1 MEMRLWAFVLTL
13 MATLAASGQG
23 LVQGMFFVSHDYA
36 YLFQDAPFQSCHAS
50 TIAETDKG
58 DLVVACFG
66 GSYEGCEDVCIWVTR
81 LPKGD
86 FSWTEPVIA
95 ADGVLN
101 DSVRKACYNPVL
113 QQMPNGELW
122 LFFKIGSCVADW
134 TGWLTKS
141 RDGGTTWSPR
151 EPLPEGFLGPVK
163 NKPLLL
169 GDRLL
174 CPSSTEKDGWRI
186 HFEILDLTT
195 NQWHKV
201 GPVKGAKELTTMDK
215 GKRGAR
221 PREIMCIQPTLL
233 QMADGSLKAL
243 CRTKNGRIATTN
255 SRDGGETWSEVT
267 LTDLPNNNSGID
279 AVTLRDGRHVLVYNP
294 VTVKPGKEMGPRSPL
309 AIAVSNDG
317 EHWYKISEMGET
329 SDPQGE
335 LSYPAIIQG
344 ANDHLY
350 MTHTWLRQG
359 IFFEEITLKET
370 PDKLLR
376 THSVF

>member
-1 MEMRLWAFVLTL
+1 
-13 MATLAASGQG
+13 MATLTVSGQG
-23 LVQGMFFVSHDYA
+23 LFLECHDHA
-36 YLFQDAPFQSCHAS
+36 YLFKDAPFKSCHAS
-50 TIAETDKG
+50 TIAETDNG

-86 FSWTEPVIA
+86 FTWTEPVIA

-141 RDGGTTWSPR
+141 RDGGKTWSTR
-151 EPLPEGFLGPVK
+151 EPLPEGFLGPTK

-169 GDRLL
+169 DDRLI

-195 NQWHKV
+195 NEWHKV
-201 GPVKGAKELTTMDK
+201 GPVKAAKALTTMDK
-215 GKRGAR
+215 GKRNAR
-221 PREIMCIQPTLL
+221 PKEIMCIQPTLL
-233 QMADGSLKAL
+233 QMADGSIKAL
-243 CRTKNGRIATTN
+243 CRTKNGRIATTT
-255 SRDGGETWSEVT
+255 SHDGGETWSKVT

-279 AVTLRDGRHVLVYNP
+279 AVTLSDGRHVLIYNP
-294 VTVKPGKEMGPRSPL
+294 VSVKAGKEMGPRTPL

-317 EHWYKISEMGET
+317 ENWYKITEMGET
-329 SDPQGE
+329 SDSQGE

-344 ANDHLY
+344 ANGHLY
-350 MTHTWLRQG
+350 FTDTRLRQD
-359 IFFEEITLKET
+359 IFFMEFTLKET
-370 PDKLLR
+370 PTELLKS
-376 THSVF
+376 HVF

>member
-13 MATLAASGQG
+13 MTTLAASGQG
-23 LVQGMFFVSHDYA
+23 LVQGMFFVSNDYA

-81 LPKGD
+81 LPNGD

-201 GPVKGAKELTTMDK
+201 GPVKGAKALTTMDK

-243 CRTKNGRIATTN
+243 CRTKNGRIATTT

-344 ANDHLY
+344 ANGHLY

>member
-1 MEMRLWAFVLTL
+1 MKTRVLAVTLTLWA
-13 MATLAASGQG
+13 ALAVTGQG
-23 LVQGMFFVSHDYA
+23 LFFDINDYWK
-36 YLFQDAPFQSCHAS
+36 LFKDAPFESCHAS
-50 TIAETDKG
+50 TIAETDDG

-66 GSYEGCEDVCIWVTR
+66 GSYEGCEDVCIWVSR

-86 FSWTEPVIA
+86 FMWTEPAIA

-122 LFFKIGSCVADW
+122 LFFKIGTCVADW

-141 RDGGTTWSPR
+141 SDGGKTWSPR
-151 EPLPEGFLGPVK
+151 EPLPEGFLGPAK
-163 NKPLLL
+163 NKPLLQ

-186 HFEILDLTT
+186 HFEILDLNT

-201 GPVKGAKELTTMDK
+201 GPIKGVKALTTMDM
-215 GKRGAR
+215 GKRGTR
-221 PREIMCIQPTLL
+221 PKEIMCIQPTLL
-233 QMADGSLKAL
+233 QMADGSIKAL
-243 CRTKNGRIATTN
+243 CRTKNGRIATTT

-294 VTVKPGKEMGPRSPL
+294 VGVKPGKEMGPRTPL
-309 AIAVSNDG
+309 AVAVSDDG

-344 ANDHLY
+344 ANGHLY
-350 MTHTWLRQG
+350 ITSTWLRQC
-359 IFFEEITLKET
+359 ITLDDIILKET
-370 PDKLLR
+370 PVELLKS
-376 THSVF
+376 HHF

>member
-1 MEMRLWAFVLTL
+1 MKARVLAVTLMLWA
-13 MATLAASGQG
+13 ALAVTGQG
-23 LVQGMFFVSHDYA
+23 LFFDTYDHWK
-36 YLFQDAPFQSCHAS
+36 LFKDAPFESCHAS
-50 TIAETDKG
+50 TIAETDDG

-86 FSWTEPVIA
+86 FMWTTPVIA

-141 RDGGTTWSPR
+141 CDGGKTWSPR
-151 EPLPEGFLGPVK
+151 APLPEGFLGPTTTQ
-163 NKPLLL
+163 PLLL

-186 HFEILDLTT
+186 HFEILDLKT
-195 NQWHKV
+195 NEWHKV
-201 GPVKGAKELTTMDK
+201 GPVKGAKALTTMDK
-215 GKRGAR
+215 GKRHAR
-221 PREIMCIQPTLL
+221 RQEIMCIQPTLL
-233 QMADGSLKAL
+233 QMADSSLKAL
-243 CRTKNGRIATTN
+243 CRTKNGRIATTT
-255 SRDGGETWSEVT
+255 SRDCGETWSEVK

-294 VTVKPGKEMGPRSPL
+294 VSVKAGKEMGPRTPL
-309 AIAVSNDG
+309 AVAVSDDG
-317 EHWYKISEMGET
+317 EHWYKITEMIE
-329 SDPQGE
+329 SSAPQGE

-344 ANDHLY
+344 SDGHIY
-350 MTHTWLRQG
+350 ITSTWLRQC
-359 IFFEEITLKET
+359 ISLDDFTLKET
-370 PDKLLR
+370 PVELLKS
-376 THSVF
+376 HHF

>member
-201 GPVKGAKELTTMDK
+201 GPVKGAKALTTMDK

-243 CRTKNGRIATTN
+243 CRTKNGRIATTT

-329 SDPQGE
+329 SDTQGE

-344 ANDHLY
+344 ANGHLY

>member
-1 MEMRLWAFVLTL
+1 MKTRVLAVTLTLWA
-13 MATLAASGQG
+13 ALAVTGQG
-23 LVQGMFFVSHDYA
+23 LFFDINDCWK
-36 YLFQDAPFQSCHAS
+36 LFKDAPFESCHAS
-50 TIAETDKG
+50 TIAETDDG

-66 GSYEGCEDVCIWVTR
+66 GSYEGCEDVCIWVSR

-86 FSWTEPVIA
+86 FMWTEPAIA

-101 DSVRKACYNPVL
+101 DSVRQACYNPVL

-141 RDGGTTWSPR
+141 HDGGKTWSPR
-151 EPLPEGFLGPVK
+151 EPLPEGFLGPAK

-169 GDRLL
+169 GNRLL

-195 NQWHKV
+195 NEWHKV
-201 GPVKGAKELTTMDK
+201 GPVKGAKALTTMDM

-221 PREIMCIQPTLL
+221 PKEIMCIQPTLL
-233 QMADGSLKAL
+233 QMADGSIKAL
-243 CRTKNGRIATTN
+243 CRTKNGRIATTT

-279 AVTLRDGRHVLVYNP
+279 AVTLCDGRHVLVYNP
-294 VTVKPGKEMGPRSPL
+294 VSVKAGKEMGPRTPL
-309 AIAVSNDG
+309 AVAVSDDG
-317 EHWYKISEMGET
+317 EHWYKITEMGET

-344 ANDHLY
+344 ANGHLY
-350 MTHTWLRQG
+350 ITSTWLRQC
-359 IFFEEITLKET
+359 INLDDIILKET
-370 PDKLLR
+370 PVELLKS
-376 THSVF
+376 HHF